1 LQTLLEHLSYV
12 TDSLLLYASFWW
24 CVAHLLLTAQVN
36 SPMGQSKVLVL
47 DTMISF
53 NYDSIT
59 STTTQGFMVL

>member
-12 TDSLLLYASFWW
+12 TDSLLLYASFWL

-53 NYDSIT
+53 N
-59 STTTQGFMVL
+59 